1 MNPNVKNP
9 PFNPRAFSIGL
20 AAAAVILSLGA
31 CSKPEPAAKVEV
43 PRPVLIQIA
52 KTASGVGA
60 DGFSLPAETRARVES
75 RYGFRVP
82 GKLSQRL
89 VTVGDSVAAGQVIA
103 RLDPQDAAPAIAT
116 QQAQLAG
123 AKTELVLAQ
132 ADLVRTKDL
141 RDKNF
146 VSQAQLDRQSAVVD
160 GAQSKLK
167 AVEAQLKQ
175 AQNGADFQVLRA
187 DKAGVVLSVDAEV
200 GQVVAAGQSI
210 YRVAQAGDRDLVVNV
225 PETSL
230 RLVRATQSWAALI
243 PALGNQPVSATFRE
257 LSPVA
262 DPASRTYVMK
272 LTVDGVSNVPL
283 GATAIVRPTGAST
296 VSGGDATQFL
306 MPLSVLYSKDGKPNV
321 WVVDSGA
328 NGKEGVVRLVSV
340 TTAGF
345 TDDGVRIVSGIKA
358 GDKVVIAGANLLNP
372 GQKVKLP

>member
-1 MNPNVKNP
+1 MGKAMNPNVNT
-9 PFNPRAFSIGL
+9 RA
-20 AAAAVILSLGA
+20 VSLGLTAIAVLVSLSA
-31 CSKPEPAAKVEV
+31 CSKPEPAAKVEI
-43 PRPVLIQIA
+43 PRPVLIQVA
-52 KTASGVGA
+52 KTGFNLGA
-60 DGFSLPAETRARVES
+60 EGFSLPAETRARVES

-89 VTVGDSVAAGQVIA
+89 VAVGDTLTAGQVIA
-103 RLDPQDAAPAIAT
+103 RLDPQDSAPAIAT
-116 QQAQLAG
+116 QQAQVAG

-146 VSQAQLDRQSAVVD
+146 VSQAQLDRQTAVVD
-160 GAQSKLK
+160 GAQAKLK
-167 AVEAQLKQ
+167 AVEAQLKL

-187 DKAGVVLSVDAEV
+187 DKPGVVLSVDAEI
-200 GQVVAAGQSI
+200 GQVVAAGQSV
-210 YRVAQAGDRDLVVNV
+210 YRVAQAGDRDLVANV

-230 RLVRATQSWAALI
+230 RLVRATQSWVAVI

-283 GATAIVRPTGAST
+283 GATAIVKPSNALGAS
-296 VSGGDATQFL
+296 SSEASQFL

-321 WVVDSGA
+321 WVVDSAA
-328 NGKEGVVRLVSV
+328 NAKEGVVRLVAV

-345 TDDGVRIVSGIKA
+345 TDDGVRITAGIKS